1 MIPDLLTNFFKE
13 HLAIHALLIFI
24 ATAAML
30 VAMLIDL
37 IAGIRKARERGV
49 ARTSRGLKRT
59 ARKAGKYFSPY
70 FVLVCIDCIA
80 SCVIPF
86 PVFALMWAAYCIFC
100 EFKSVREKA
109 WDKAEIEKAEKTVSV
124 IIENKDDIV
133 KLASQIIFN
142 HNKSG
147 ETQKVKEEI
156 NTNGEYTQKE

>member
-1 MIPDLLTNFFKE
+1 MIPVLTDFFQD
-13 HLAIHALLIFI
+13 HLARHALLIFI

-30 VAMLIDL
+30 MAMLIDL
-37 IAGIRKARERGV
+37 IAGVRKARQRGV

-70 FVLVCIDCIA
+70 FVLVCIDIIA

-86 PVFALMWAAYCIFC
+86 PVFSLMWAAYCIFC

-133 KLASQIIFN
+133 RLASQILFD
-142 HNKSG
+142 HNLQCRQDNRKDKG
-147 ETQKVKEEI
+147 DEH
-156 NTNGEYTQKE
+156 